1 MNDYMTGSLILIAA
15 FILDILLGEPRRY
28 HPLVGFGNLTQKL
41 ERILNKKSNNK
52 SNNKGNDKPWR
63 TRLFGILGWSLLT
76 LPLPLGYYLLHQ
88 DTLLFWCLDAVI
100 VYSAI
105 GYNSL
110 VKHAKQIA
118 VPLLNGD
125 MQQARHFCSYIVS
138 RDTSNLSEQEIARA
152 TTESVLENGHDA
164 VIASLVW
171 FAIGGAPFVILH
183 RLVNTLD
190 AMWGYK
196 NPQFLYFG
204 WCAARMDDL
213 LGWPTAKVSSLLY
226 ASQALWCRH
235 TSIFNALRNG
245 WCQGRQ
251 YKSLNGG
258 WAMATGATVL
268 NVSLGGQGIYDGKVV
283 ESVTLGQGPQVT
295 TTDIVP
301 SLNLVR
307 NAAIIFIISCFLV
320 SLITAV

>member
-1 MNDYMTGSLILIAA
+1 MNDYMLISLILAAA
-15 FILDILLGEPRRY
+15 FILDILLGEPKRY

-41 ERILNKKSNNK
+41 ERLLNNK
-52 SNNKGNDKPWR
+52 SNNKDNDKPWR
-63 TRLFGILGWSLLT
+63 TRLLGILGWSMLT
-76 LPLPLGYYLLHQ
+76 LPLPLSYFLLHQ
-88 DTLLFWCLDAVI
+88 DTILFWCLDAVI

-118 VPLLNGD
+118 EPLIND
-125 MQQARHFCSYIVS
+125 DIQQARHFCSYIVS

-171 FAIGGAPFVILH
+171 FAIGGAPLVILH

-196 NPQFLYFG
+196 NPQFIYFG

-226 ASQALWCRH
+226 ASQALLCRH
-235 TSIFNALRNG
+235 TSIINALRNG
-245 WCQGRQ
+245 LRQGRQ

-268 NVSLGGQGIYDGKVV
+268 NVSLGGQGIYHGQIV
-283 ESVTLGQGPQVT
+283 ESVTLGQGPQVNT
-295 TTDIVP
+295 ADIVP

-307 NAAIIFIISCFLV
+307 NAAIIFIFSCAFISLM
-320 SLITAV
+320 AAA

>member
-1 MNDYMTGSLILIAA
+1 MNDYMSVSLILAAA
-15 FILDILLGEPRRY
+15 FILDILLGEPHRY
-28 HPLVGFGNLTQKL
+28 HPLVGFGNITNKL
-41 ERILNKKSNNK
+41 ERLLNKKSNNK
-52 SNNKGNDKPWR
+52 SNKPWQA
-63 TRLFGILGWSLLT
+63 RLLGTFSWALLT

-88 DTLLFWCLDAVI
+88 DTFLFWCLDAVI

-118 VPLLNGD
+118 VPLNNGD
-125 MQQARHFCSYIVS
+125 IQQARHFCSYIVS
-138 RDTSNLSEQEIARA
+138 RDTSNLTEQEIARA

-171 FAIGGAPFVILH
+171 FAIGGAPLVILH

-213 LGWPTAKVSSLLY
+213 LGWPTAKISSLLY
-226 ASQALWCRH
+226 ATQALLTRH
-235 TSIFNALRNG
+235 TSMFNALRNG
-245 WCQGRQ
+245 LCQGRQ

-268 NVSLGGQGIYDGKVV
+268 NISLGGQGIYHGKII
-283 ESVTLGQGPQVT
+283 ESVTLGQGPQVNT
-295 TTDIVP
+295 ADIEP
-301 SLNLVR
+301 SLHLVR
-307 NAAIIFIISCFLV
+307 NAAIIFIISYFFI
-320 SLITAV
+320 SLITHM